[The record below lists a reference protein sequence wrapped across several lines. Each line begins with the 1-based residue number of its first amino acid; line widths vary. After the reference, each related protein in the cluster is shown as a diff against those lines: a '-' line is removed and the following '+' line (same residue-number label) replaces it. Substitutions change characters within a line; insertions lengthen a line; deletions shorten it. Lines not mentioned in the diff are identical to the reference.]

1 MEARATA
8 KYVRVSPRKTN
19 QVLSLV
25 RGQDVESAMQLLTFT
40 PKPVAKTVLKTL
52 KSAVANAV
60 VLESRLN
67 PEDLYVK
74 ECLVGPAPIMKRFL
88 PRAQGR
94 ATPILKRSCH
104 ITIVVSER
112 EGALDRFAATPPA
125 KTRAAAPAP
134 AASAAGETAAAPAA
148 RPART
153 AAAKAAGGT
162 KKKGA
167 AKKKG
172 ASAAAK
178 GKGKR
183 KKASASAGT
192 ASATG
197 AAKKK
202 KKQKEKSPL
211 RESRRG

>member
-8 KYVRVSPRKTN
+8 RYVRVSTRKTN
-19 QVLSLV
+19 QVLALV

-104 ITIVVSER
+104 ITIIVSAR
-112 EGALDRFAATPPA
+112 AGALDRFSAAPSPKA
-125 KTRAAAPAP
+125 KAAPAG
-134 AASAAGETAAAPAA
+134 AGAEKSAPAVA
-148 RPART
+148 KSAPKKAPGKKGP
-153 AAAKAAGGT
+153 AKA
-162 KKKGA
+162 K
-167 AKKKG
+167 
-172 ASAAAK
+172 
-178 GKGKR
+178 
-183 KKASASAGT
+183 ASAGT
-192 ASATG
+192 TKKAGDKSPAAGGST

-202 KKQKEKSPL
+202 KPKQKSPL
-211 RESRRG
+211 RESKRG

>member
-8 KYVRVSPRKTN
+8 RYVRVSPRKTN

-40 PKPVAKTVLKTL
+40 PKPVAKTVLKVL

-60 VLESRLN
+60 VIESRLN

-104 ITIVVSER
+104 ITIIVSAH
-112 EGALDRFAATPPA
+112 EGALDRFATAPSTR
-125 KTRAAAPAP
+125 TRAAAPAP
-134 AASAAGETAAAPAA
+134 AAGGETAAPAPK
-148 RPART
+148 T
-153 AAAKAAGGT
+153 AGKAAGGA
-162 KKKGA
+162 KA
-167 AKKKG
+167 PAKKK
-172 ASAAAK
+172 AVPAAAGSK
-178 GKGKR
+178 K
-183 KKASASAGT
+183 KKATASAGT

-211 RESRRG
+211 RESKRG